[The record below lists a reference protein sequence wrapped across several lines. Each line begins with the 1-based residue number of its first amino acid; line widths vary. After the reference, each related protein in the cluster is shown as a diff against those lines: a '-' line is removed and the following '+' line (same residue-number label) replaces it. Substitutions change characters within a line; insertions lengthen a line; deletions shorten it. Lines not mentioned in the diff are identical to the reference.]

1 MNIKT
6 ELKSIEKEE
15 ARLARKKEEL
25 LTKQKEEEALQA
37 RLESMVKTSEFDS
50 PKSLV
55 EALIDKYNI
64 KLTKKSTGGAKKRR
78 SRTKVTKELRDA
90 IKKEVKSGTSMNA
103 ASKKFEVS
111 YVVVS
116 KIMKGAYD
124 KLK

>member
-6 ELKSIEKEE
+6 ELKTIEKEE

-37 RLESMVKTSEFDS
+37 RLESLVKTSEFES
-50 PKSLV
+50 PKALV
-55 EALIDKYNI
+55 EALIEKYNI
-64 KLTKKSTGGAKKRR
+64 KLTKKNSGGGKKRR